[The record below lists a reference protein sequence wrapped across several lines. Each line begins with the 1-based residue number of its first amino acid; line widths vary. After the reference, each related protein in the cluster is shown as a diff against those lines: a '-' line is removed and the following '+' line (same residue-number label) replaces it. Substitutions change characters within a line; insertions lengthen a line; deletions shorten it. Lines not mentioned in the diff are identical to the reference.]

1 MDQGLVLLSVA
12 LAAGAM
18 SGLVG
23 TGASLLLL
31 PVLVPM
37 FGAVEAIPIMAVAGF
52 LANLS
57 RALAWWRSIAW
68 KAVLAYALPGMPAA
82 ALGAY
87 TLIHLPAGWPEAML
101 GLFIMALVPIRRM
114 ATARFS
120 TAEIGHLALTGAV
133 VGFLT
138 GIFLST
144 GPLSVPAFLAFGL
157 VRGAFI
163 ATEAAASLL
172 VQAAKIISFREFG
185 AMTVTNMLRGV
196 VIGGALMAGTF
207 LIRPLLAR
215 LGDHHFRTMMDVVTL
230 VSGASLLAFG
240 LGHLL

>member
-1 MDQGLVLLSVA
+1 L
-12 LAAGAM
+12 AGAL

-31 PVLVPM
+31 PILVPM

-52 LANLS
+52 MANFS
-57 RALAWWRSIAW
+57 RAIAWWRSIAW
-68 KAVLAYALPGMPAA
+68 KAVVAYAFPGMPAA
-82 ALGAY
+82 AFGAY
-87 TLIHLPAGWPEAML
+87 TLVHLPTGWPEALL
-101 GLFIMALVPIRRM
+101 GIFIMALIPIRRL
-114 ATARFS
+114 ATAKVS
-120 TAEIGHLALTGAV
+120 KAGVGHLVLTGAL

-144 GPLSVPAFLAFGL
+144 GPLSVPTFLAFGL

-163 ATEAAASLL
+163 ATEATTSLL

-185 AMTVTNMLRGV
+185 AITGESMLRGV
-196 VIGGALMAGTF
+196 VIGGALMTGTF
-207 LIRPLLAR
+207 LIRPLVAR
-215 LGDHHFRTMMDVVTL
+215 LGDHHFRTMMDMVTL
-230 VSGASLLAFG
+230 LSGAWLMVFG

>member
-1 MDQGLVLLSVA
+1 LDQWLLLMGVA
-12 LAAGAM
+12 VGAGAL

-52 LANLS
+52 MANFS

-87 TLIHLPAGWPEAML
+87 TLVHLPAGWPEAML
-101 GLFIMALVPIRRM
+101 GLFIMALVPIRRL
-114 ATARFS
+114 ATAKVP
-120 TAEIGHLALTGAV
+120 TAGVSHLALTGAV

-138 GIFLST
+138 GVFLST

-163 ATEAAASLL
+163 ATEATASLL
-172 VQAAKIISFREFG
+172 VQAAKIVSFREFG
-185 AMTVTNMLRGV
+185 AITGENMLRGIF
-196 VIGGALMAGTF
+196 IGGALMAGTF
-207 LIRPLLAR
+207 LIRPLVAR
-215 LGDHHFRTMMDVVTL
+215 LGDHHFRSMMDAVTL
-230 VSGASLLAFG
+230 ISGAWLLAFG